1 MFASLKELPCPP
13 LSHAPVLVSVIVPAL
28 NEAGYIERTIAS
40 VEKQAG
46 PTEVIVVDGGS
57 TDATAARAAARG
69 ARVVAAPKGRARQ
82 MNAGAARA
90 RGDVLLFLHADTT
103 LPDGALAAVRHALST
118 GKEMDASV
126 RAGTFC
132 LRFDRDGWLLRLYAL
147 ATRLV
152 RWRRFCYGDRGLF
165 VRRAAFEAV
174 GGFPDWPIFED
185 LELADRLHQHGAFCY
200 LPLAVTTAARRF
212 ERTGPLRQQL
222 QNLALWAHYLLG
234 TDPEAVASRYRYD

>member
-1 MFASLKELPCPP
+1 MPP

-69 ARVVAAPKGRARQ
+69 ARVVAASQGRARQ

-103 LPDGALAAVRHALST
+103 LPESALAAVRRTLFDGGDGTA
-118 GKEMDASV
+118 V
-126 RAGTFC
+126 QAGTFR
-132 LRFDRDGWLLRLYAL
+132 LRFDRNGWLLRLYAF
-147 ATRLV
+147 ATRL

-185 LELADRLHQHGAFCY
+185 LELADRLHQHGAFRY

-234 TDPEAVASRYRYD
+234 TDPEAVAPRYRYD

>member
-1 MFASLKELPCPP
+1 
-13 LSHAPVLVSVIVPAL
+13 VLVSVIVPAL

-69 ARVVAAPKGRARQ
+69 ARVVAASQGRARQ

-103 LPDGALAAVRHALST
+103 LPESALAAVRRTLFDGGDGTA
-118 GKEMDASV
+118 V
-126 RAGTFC
+126 QAGTFR
-132 LRFDRDGWLLRLYAL
+132 LRFDRNGWLLRLYAF
-147 ATRLV
+147 ATRL

-185 LELADRLHQHGAFCY
+185 LELADRLHQHGAFRY

-234 TDPEAVASRYRYD
+234 TDPEAVAPRYRYD

>member
-1 MFASLKELPCPP
+1 
-13 LSHAPVLVSVIVPAL
+13 VLVSVIVPAL
-28 NEAGYIERTIAS
+28 DEAGYIERTIAS

-57 TDATAARAAARG
+57 ADATAARAAARG
-69 ARVVAAPKGRARQ
+69 ARVVAASQGRARQ

-103 LPDGALAAVRHALST
+103 LPESALAAVRRTLFDGGDGTA
-118 GKEMDASV
+118 V
-126 RAGTFC
+126 QAGTFR
-132 LRFDRDGWLLRLYAL
+132 LRFDRNGWLLRLYAF
-147 ATRLV
+147 ATRL

-185 LELADRLHQHGAFCY
+185 LELADRLHQHGAFRY

>member
-1 MFASLKELPCPP
+1 
-13 LSHAPVLVSVIVPAL
+13 
-28 NEAGYIERTIAS
+28 
-40 VEKQAG
+40 
-46 PTEVIVVDGGS
+46 
-57 TDATAARAAARG
+57 
-69 ARVVAAPKGRARQ
+69 

-103 LPDGALAAVRHALST
+103 LPESALAAVRRTLFDGGDGTA
-118 GKEMDASV
+118 V
-126 RAGTFC
+126 QAGTFR
-132 LRFDRDGWLLRLYAL
+132 LRFDRNGWLLRLYAF
-147 ATRLV
+147 ATRL

-185 LELADRLHQHGAFCY
+185 LELADRLHQHGAFRY

>member
-1 MFASLKELPCPP
+1 MPP

-69 ARVVAAPKGRARQ
+69 ARVVAASQGRARQ

-103 LPDGALAAVRHALST
+103 LPESALAAVRRTLFDGGNGTA
-118 GKEMDASV
+118 V
-126 RAGTFC
+126 QAGTFR
-132 LRFDRDGWLLRLYAL
+132 LRFDRNGWLLRLYAF
-147 ATRLV
+147 ATRL

-185 LELADRLHQHGAFCY
+185 LELADRLHQHGAFRY

>member
-1 MFASLKELPCPP
+1 
-13 LSHAPVLVSVIVPAL
+13 
-28 NEAGYIERTIAS
+28 
-40 VEKQAG
+40 
-46 PTEVIVVDGGS
+46 VIVVDGGS
-57 TDATAARAAARG
+57 ADATAARAAARG
-69 ARVVAAPKGRARQ
+69 ARVVAASQGRARQ

-103 LPDGALAAVRHALST
+103 LPESALAAVRRTLFDGGDGTA
-118 GKEMDASV
+118 V
-126 RAGTFC
+126 QAGTFR
-132 LRFDRDGWLLRLYAL
+132 LRFDRNGWLLRLYAF
-147 ATRLV
+147 ATRL

-185 LELADRLHQHGAFCY
+185 LELADRLHQHGAFRY

>member
-1 MFASLKELPCPP
+1 
-13 LSHAPVLVSVIVPAL
+13 VLVSVIVPAL

-69 ARVVAAPKGRARQ
+69 ARVVAASQGRARQ

-103 LPDGALAAVRHALST
+103 LPESALAAVRRTLFDGGDGTA
-118 GKEMDASV
+118 V
-126 RAGTFC
+126 QAGTFR
-132 LRFDRDGWLLRLYAL
+132 LRFDRNGWLLRLYAF
-147 ATRLV
+147 ATRL

-174 GGFPDWPIFED
+174 GGYPDWPIFED
-185 LELADRLHQHGAFCY
+185 LELADRLHRRSGPGGFRY

-212 ERTGPLRQQL
+212 ERAGPLRQQF
-222 QNLALWAHYLLG
+222 QNLTLWTHYLLG
-234 TDPEAVASRYRYD
+234 TDPEAVAHCYRYD

>member
-1 MFASLKELPCPP
+1 
-13 LSHAPVLVSVIVPAL
+13 VLVSVIVPAL
-28 NEAGYIERTIAS
+28 DEAGYIERTIAS
-40 VEKQAG
+40 VEKQVG

-57 TDATAARAAARG
+57 ADATAARAAARG
-69 ARVVAAPKGRARQ
+69 ARVVAASQGRARQ

-103 LPDGALAAVRHALST
+103 LPESALAAVRRTLFDGGDGTA
-118 GKEMDASV
+118 V
-126 RAGTFC
+126 QAGTFR
-132 LRFDRDGWLLRLYAL
+132 LRFDRNGWLLRLYAF
-147 ATRLV
+147 ATRL

-185 LELADRLHQHGAFCY
+185 LELADRLHQHGAFRY